1 MYRVLCLV
9 LLSTQL
15 AATALASQCF
25 KTSYDQEHCWYESGV
40 RWCQM
45 WYTYECTGDPTSY
58 TWVSSAYVA
67 ARHSAA
73 GADPVGG
80 ALLLLLLL
88 GGLIAFFSDETPE
101 MPSDEAE
108 IDEETISLEDI
119 TARVEE
125 ARAEA
130 DAYIAKIVAEAR
142 QAGRTVDDDDDA

>member
-1 MYRVLCLV
+1 MYRGLGLV
-9 LLSTQL
+9 IVLSTQL
-15 AATALASQCF
+15 AATVHAGQCF

-40 RWCQM
+40 RWCQT
-45 WYTYECTGDPTSY
+45 WHTYECAGDPTSY

-67 ARHSAA
+67 GRHSAA

-88 GGLIAFFSDETPE
+88 AGLLAFFSNETPE

-108 IDEETISLEDI
+108 IDEEAISLEDI
-119 TARVEE
+119 TSRVEE

-142 QAGRTVDDDDDA
+142 RAGRADDDDA